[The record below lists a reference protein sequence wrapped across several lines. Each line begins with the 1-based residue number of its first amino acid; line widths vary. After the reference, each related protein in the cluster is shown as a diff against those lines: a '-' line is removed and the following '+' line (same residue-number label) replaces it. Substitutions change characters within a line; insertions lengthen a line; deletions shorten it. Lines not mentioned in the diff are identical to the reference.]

1 MKDSKKKK
9 GKTVSIDTRLVHG
22 SHHSTA
28 WNFSNHV
35 VPPMTSNTT
44 YRLESVERGAQ
55 GFLNFGDEDN
65 KDQPIWIYDRL
76 DEPNN
81 LMLEEQLAYLEKGE
95 SAVTFSSGMGAISAV
110 CLATLKSG
118 DMILSDPTI
127 YGCTYSLFSNWLPKF
142 NLELEWKESQKDD
155 FLADPP
161 ENLRLVYLESVANPN
176 LKVAPL
182 KKICERVKE
191 LNKKRSAENKIFVAV
206 DNTFAT
212 PIGCN
217 PIELGADFV
226 IQSLTKNIAGF
237 GTELG
242 GAVVCPKAWHIPLKV
257 ARKDFGAVLNS
268 KSSWHIL
275 NHGVPTLNLRYKK
288 QQDNARLIAKHL
300 NSRAEG
306 IESVIYPGLENH
318 PNFAAASET
327 LTKDEKG
334 ELNAGFMIA
343 FTLRGDKEVTKKFVN
358 FLAKESYTITL
369 AVSLGLTKTLV
380 EVPRL
385 MTHSSLDDSASLIG
399 NISEKL
405 IRLSVGIEN
414 AADIINDLEAAFHH
428 IKS

>member
-1 MKDSKKKK
+1 MSDSKKPTNKN
-9 GKTVSIDTRLVHG
+9 VSIDTRLVHG

-44 YRLESVERGAQ
+44 YRLESVERGAK
-55 GFLNFGDEDN
+55 GFVNFGDENN

-95 SAVTFSSGMGAISAV
+95 SAVTFASGMGAISAV
-110 CLATLKSG
+110 CLASLKSG
-118 DMILSDPTI
+118 DTVLSDPTI

-142 NLELEWKESQKDD
+142 NLDVKWKDSQKED
-155 FLADPP
+155 FLDNPP
-161 ENLRLVYLESVANPN
+161 DSLRLVYLESVANPN

-191 LNKKRSAENKIFVAV
+191 LNKTRSADRKILVAI

-217 PIELGADFV
+217 PIALGADFT

-242 GAVVCPKAWHIPLKV
+242 GAVICPKAWNIPIKV

-275 NHGVPTLNLRYKK
+275 NHGVPTLNLRFKK
-288 QQDNARLIAKHL
+288 QQ
-300 NSRAEG
+300 
-306 IESVIYPGLENH
+306 
-318 PNFAAASET
+318 
-327 LTKDEKG
+327 EKRKKNCS
-334 ELNAGFMIA
+334 L
-343 FTLRGDKEVTKKFVN
+343 LGD
-358 FLAKESYTITL
+358 
-369 AVSLGLTKTLV
+369 
-380 EVPRL
+380 
-385 MTHSSLDDSASLIG
+385 
-399 NISEKL
+399 
-405 IRLSVGIEN
+405 
-414 AADIINDLEAAFHH
+414 
-428 IKS
+428 

>member
-1 MKDSKKKK
+1 MSDAKKPIDSKP
-9 GKTVSIDTRLVHG
+9 SIDTRLVHG

-28 WNFSNHV
+28 WNFTNHV

-55 GFLNFGDEDN
+55 GFVNFGDE
-65 KDQPIWIYDRL
+65 KTEGQPIWIYDRL

-110 CLATLKSG
+110 CLATLKAG
-118 DMILSDPTI
+118 DLVLSDPTI

-142 NLELEWKESQKDD
+142 NLDIKWKDSQKND
-155 FLADPP
+155 FLKNPP
-161 ENLRLVYLESVANPN
+161 ENLRLIYLESVANPN
-176 LKVAPL
+176 LKIAPL
-182 KKICERVKE
+182 KKICDRVKE
-191 LNKKRSAENKIFVAV
+191 LNKDRAEDRKIFVAV

-242 GAVVCPKAWHIPLKV
+242 GAVICPKTWNIPLKV

-275 NHGVPTLNLRYKK
+275 NHGIPTLNLRFKK
-288 QQDNARLIAKHL
+288 QQESARTIAKYL
-300 NSRAEG
+300 DSKKIE
-306 IESVIYPGLENH
+306 IESVLYPGLETH
-318 PNFAAASET
+318 PNFENAADT
-327 LTKDEKG
+327 LTKDEFG
-334 ELNAGFMIA
+334 QLNSGFMIA
-343 FTLRGDKEVTKKFVN
+343 FTLKGDNERTKKFVN
-358 FLAKESYTITL
+358 YLAKESYSITL
-369 AVSLGLTKTLV
+369 AVSLGLTKTLI

-385 MTHSSLDDSASLIG
+385 MTHSSLDDSASKVG
-399 NISEKL
+399 EISEKL
-405 IRLSVGIEN
+405 VRLSIGIEN
-414 AADIINDLEAAFHH
+414 AQDIINDLEAALNH
-428 IKS
+428 IK

>member
-1 MKDSKKKK
+1 MSDSKKN
-9 GKTVSIDTRLVHG
+9 GSDQPSIDTRLVHG
-22 SHHSTA
+22 SHHSSA

-55 GFLNFGDEDN
+55 GFVNFGDETN
-65 KDQPIWIYDRL
+65 QDQPIWIYDRL

-110 CLATLKSG
+110 CLATLKAG
-118 DMILSDPTI
+118 DLVLSDPTI
-127 YGCTYSLFSNWLPKF
+127 YGCTFSLFSNWLPKF
-142 NLELEWKESQKDD
+142 NLNVQWKDSQKDD
-155 FLADPP
+155 FLTDPP
-161 ENLRLVYLESVANPN
+161 ENLRLIYLESVANPN

-182 KKICERVKE
+182 KKICQRVRE
-191 LNKKRSAENKIFVAV
+191 INQNRSEDRKIMVAV

-217 PIELGADFV
+217 PISLGADFV

-242 GAVVCPKAWHIPLKV
+242 GAVVCPKKWNIPLKV

-275 NHGVPTLNLRYKK
+275 NHGVPTLNLRFQK
-288 QQDNARLIAKHL
+288 QQDNARKVAHFLDNRKADV
-300 NSRAEG
+300 
-306 IESVIYPGLENH
+306 ESVLYPGLESH
-318 PNFAAASET
+318 PNFDNISET
-327 LTKDEKG
+327 LTRDEKG
-334 ELNAGFMIA
+334 ELNSGFMIA
-343 FTLRGDKEVTKKFVN
+343 FTLKGENERTKKFVN
-358 FLAKESYTITL
+358 FLAKESYSITL
-369 AVSLGLTKTLV
+369 AVSLGLTKTLI

-385 MTHSSLDDSASLIG
+385 MTHSSLDDSASKVG
-399 NISEKL
+399 DISEKL
-405 IRLSVGIEN
+405 VRISVGIEN
-414 AADIINDLEAAFHH
+414 AKDIISDLEKAFAH
-428 IKS
+428 IN

>member
-1 MKDSKKKK
+1 MSDAKKPTDSNPA
-9 GKTVSIDTRLVHG
+9 IDTRLVHG

-28 WNFSNHV
+28 WNFNNHV
-35 VPPMTSNTT
+35 VPPITSNTT

-55 GFLNFGDEDN
+55 GFMNFGDEEN
-65 KDQPIWIYDRL
+65 SDQPIWVYDRL

-110 CLATLKSG
+110 CLASLKAG
-118 DMILSDPTI
+118 DVVLSDPTI

-142 NLELEWKESQKDD
+142 NLGVEWKDSQKDD
-155 FLADPP
+155 FLENPP
-161 ENLRLVYLESVANPN
+161 ENLRLIYLESVANPN
-176 LKVAPL
+176 LKIAPL
-182 KKICERVKE
+182 KKICDRVKE
-191 LNKKRSAENKIFVAV
+191 LNKNRDDDNKILVAV

-217 PIELGADFV
+217 PIDLGTDFV

-242 GAVVCPKAWHIPLKV
+242 GAVVCPKSWNIPLKV

-275 NHGVPTLNLRYKK
+275 NHGVPTLNLRFKK
-288 QQDNARLIAKHL
+288 QQENARVIAKHL
-300 NSRAEG
+300 STKSSD
-306 IESVIYPGLENH
+306 IETVLYPGLETH
-318 PNFAAASET
+318 PNFKNAAET
-327 LTKDEKG
+327 LTRDEDGK
-334 ELNAGFMIA
+334 LNSGFMIA
-343 FTLRGDKEVTKKFVN
+343 FTLKGDNDRTKKFVN
-358 FLAKESYTITL
+358 FLAKESYSITL

-385 MTHSSLDDSASLIG
+385 MTHSGLDDSASKVG
-399 NISEKL
+399 DISEKL
-405 IRLSVGIEN
+405 VRLSVGIEN
-414 AADIINDLEAAFHH
+414 AQDIINDLEAALNH
-428 IKS
+428 IK